1 MNSTRHTRG
10 EDATLVRAR
19 IVHLRAGGL
28 AHVGFLLIAGIA
40 CVGAF
45 LGLDN
50 NSLWLDELFTAYFS
64 DPAQSSLSAVLWR
77 GTEDIH
83 PPLYYLLVHLI
94 MRLGGDFALNV
105 RGLSAVLGVAAIGVV
120 YMTARRNLSPGAR
133 AFACAF
139 ASTSWGW
146 WWYVQEA
153 RSYALCFFLGTV
165 IAALALLVQRQLSQ
179 DKVDF
184 KTLAA
189 LVSVCLLGAFVHY
202 YMVLL
207 AGGVFSAL
215 LIVVRG
221 WRDRAIV
228 IGAGL
233 TVLVPV
239 AAYVAWQLPR
249 ISIEPGDTWFLDT
262 PMFTLV
268 QFSVGM
274 SAVFGSFGGL
284 VVLMTAFVLVSANK
298 VRAQGAVG
306 VLSAVRGPVGFPG
319 LVAVLTLTLGLLLTW
334 LTVPMFSHRLFI
346 IVMPFVWL
354 FSGHVFERMVPLLRT
369 PVLGIVLSLLALLS
383 TNERLAFRFEPL
395 KEEWR
400 NSAAFIK
407 AQPACSGAV
416 LPVVIQGSM
425 TAITG
430 DVENVFYD
438 YYLRDDTGQG
448 NVQFL
453 PVQSDLAVQG
463 AWQDLIRARVQDTQS
478 CPVLLW
484 LVPVNKGDELRVR
497 QTAKSL
503 NQTLDLPSGR
513 SIDVVEFKHIAHDP
527 LAPPFLVKPR
537 ELAKALIIRVRSAN
551 VRP

>member
-1 MNSTRHTRG
+1 MNSTRHTQG
-10 EDATLVRAR
+10 EDATPARAR
-19 IVHLRAGGL
+19 IAHLRAGGL
-28 AHVGFLLIAGIA
+28 AHVGFMLIAGIA

-64 DPAQSSLSAVLWR
+64 DPAQSSLAAVFWR

-83 PPLYYLLVHLI
+83 PPLYYMLVHLI
-94 MRLGGDFALNV
+94 MQLGGDYALNV

-120 YMTARRNLSPGAR
+120 YMTARHNLSPGAR
-133 AFACAF
+133 AFSCAF

-165 IAALALLVQRQLSQ
+165 IAALALRVQRHLTQ
-179 DKVDF
+179 DRIDF
-184 KTLAA
+184 KTMAA

-202 YMVLL
+202 YMLLL
-207 AGGVFSAL
+207 AGGVFGAL
-215 LIVVRG
+215 LVTVRG
-221 WRDRAIV
+221 WRHRAAV
-228 IGAGL
+228 VGAGL

-249 ISIEPGDTWFLDT
+249 IVIEPGDTWFLDT
-262 PMFTLV
+262 LMFTLI

-298 VRAQGAVG
+298 VRAQGGAG
-306 VLSAVRGPVGFPG
+306 VLSVLRGPVGFSS
-319 LVAVLTLTLGLLLTW
+319 LVAVLTLTLGMVLTW

-369 PVLGIVLSLLALLS
+369 PVLGISLSLLALLS
-383 TNERLAFRFEPL
+383 THERLAFRFEPL

-407 AQPACSGAV
+407 AQPACSDAV
-416 LPVVIQGSM
+416 LPVVIQGTM
-425 TAITG
+425 TAITK

-438 YYLRDDTGQG
+438 YYLRDDTGQA
-448 NVQFL
+448 NVKFL
-453 PVQSDLAVQG
+453 PVQSDLAVHG
-463 AWQDLIRARVQDTQS
+463 PWQDLIRARAQDAQS

-484 LVPVNKGDELRVR
+484 SISVNKGDELRVR

-503 NQTLDLPSGR
+503 NETLDLPPGR
-513 SIDVVEFKHIAHDP
+513 SVEVVEFRHFDRDP
-527 LAPPFLVKPR
+527 LAPPFLAKPR
-537 ELAKALIIRVRSAN
+537 ELAWALIVRVRSEGGH
-551 VRP
+551 P